1 MMQYFSADTITLRT
15 GSVTNE
21 NAWPEL
27 YTAATNLITELNDA
41 IKYSWRDSQVSS
53 DKDFYTRITGNTG
66 LFNHYFGL
74 TICGANIATNGTNLA
89 QGSCPSF
96 YKTDLAFGAESR
108 WGDLLEYWF
117 GTGN

>member
-1 MMQYFSADTITLRT
+1 MQYFSATTIE
-15 GSVTNE
+15 GSTNA

-27 YTAATNLITELNDA
+27 NTAATNLITKLNDA

-53 DKDFYTRITGNTG
+53 DKDFYSRIDGSTAQ
-66 LFNHYFGL
+66 FSHYLGL

-96 YKTDLAFGAESR
+96 YKTDLAFGADSK
-108 WGDLLEYWF
+108 WGDLLTYWF